1 MNDDNHTFGDGKL
14 LPKYFFP
21 TMEVIGYRQLSGYYH
36 SSKYLIL
43 CLTEDTPTGL
53 KQLEGE

>member
-1 MNDDNHTFGDGKL
+1 MMITIHLATVNDFQSI
-14 LPKYFFP
+14 FFP

-43 CLTEDTPTGL
+43 CSTEDTPTGL